1 MKNYLIANFYENI
14 EFSQDKV
21 IIKKILETA
30 ISKEI
35 RICLTKD
42 QLMKEHTAPAPI
54 IVMVL
59 EGKIKFSVASNE
71 YELKKGDTI
80 NLDAKIPH
88 SLLGIEN
95 SIIKLSLAQSN
106 PK

>member
-1 MKNYLIANFYENI
+1 MKSYLIANFYENI

-21 IIKKILETA
+21 MIKKILETA

-95 SIIKLSLAQSN
+95 SIIRLSLAQST
-106 PK
+106 P

>member
-21 IIKKILETA
+21 MIKKILETA

-42 QLMKEHTAPAPI
+42 QLMKENTAPAPI

-95 SIIKLSLAQSN
+95 SIIRLSLAQSN
-106 PK
+106 P

>member
-21 IIKKILETA
+21 MIKKILETA

-71 YELKKGDTI
+71 HELKKGDTI

-95 SIIKLSLAQSN
+95 SIIRLSLAQSN
-106 PK
+106 P

>member
-21 IIKKILETA
+21 MIKKILETA

-95 SIIKLSLAQSN
+95 SIIRLSLAQST
-106 PK
+106 P

>member
-21 IIKKILETA
+21 MIKKILETA

-95 SIIKLSLAQSN
+95 SIIRLSLAQSN
-106 PK
+106 P

>member
-21 IIKKILETA
+21 MIKKILETA

-106 PK
+106 P

>member
-1 MKNYLIANFYENI
+1 M
-14 EFSQDKV
+14 
-21 IIKKILETA
+21 IKKILETTV
-30 ISKEI
+30 SKEI

-42 QLMKEHTAPAPI
+42 QSMKEHTAPAPI

-59 EGKIKFSVASNE
+59 EGKIKFTVANNE

-95 SIIKLSLAQSN
+95 SIIRLSLTQTN

>member
-1 MKNYLIANFYENI
+1 MKSYLIANFYENI

-21 IIKKILETA
+21 MIKKILETA

-95 SIIKLSLAQSN
+95 SIIRLSLAQSN
-106 PK
+106 P